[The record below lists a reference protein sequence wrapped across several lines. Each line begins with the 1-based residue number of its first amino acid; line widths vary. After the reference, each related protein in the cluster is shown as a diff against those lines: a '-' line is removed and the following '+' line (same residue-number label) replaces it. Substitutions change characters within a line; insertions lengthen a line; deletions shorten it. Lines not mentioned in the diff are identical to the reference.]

1 MNVTLALIAL
11 NVPVVIVSLNQS
23 VLITGSMTR
32 KSSPKIIPATK
43 LFIVSFAEFIPLLV
57 HGVANV
63 KRNGEKDR

>member
-1 MNVTLALIAL
+1 MNVTLALIVL

-23 VLITGSMTR
+23 ILITGLMTL
-32 KSSPKIIPATK
+32 KNLSKIIPVTK
-43 LFIVSFAEFIPLLV
+43 LFIVSFVEFIPLLV